1 MPEEYYTEAK
11 AGICSGAPRGIRTG
25 AMQNVSRFPRLALSF
40 TEWQHRG
47 NEGEEGQYIGTPAL
61 GN

>member
-1 MPEEYYTEAK
+1 MEEK
-11 AGICSGAPRGIRTG
+11 AGISSGASRGIRTG

-47 NEGEEGQYIGTPAL
+47 NEGEEEGQYIGTPAL